1 MGVLH
6 GLALVLG
13 LALAGI
19 ILVHYVNLQVDR
31 GFRNL
36 ALAVENPEFRRKE
49 LARLTGLLADFPLP
63 PPDAVPPGKPLSGMI
78 RALPP
83 IFCLLGGA
91 ALAGSLSA
99 GRERAEW
106 LQMGLAMFVP
116 AAAVHLLTRRRRREE
131 NAAHWFRLRADLRRL
146 DRDRRGAA
154 EDLQNSLRLAPWDD
168 SSWAELAGDLAL
180 ISRPAEAAE
189 AIRRARELDPG
200 YEEYRLPEVSLLLRL
215 GRLDQAE
222 EALDN
227 WLAADSGRD
236 SRPLSATGDS
246 DPRRIIFRAA
256 LELARGRREAA
267 GKSLRRLADDDPAL
281 DLLSGDPALAGLEE
295 LLPAPAGRE
304 DLP

>member
-1 MGVLH
+1 MGVFH

-13 LALAGI
+13 LAVAGI
-19 ILVHYVNLQVDR
+19 LLVRHVNLQVDR

-49 LARLTGLLADFPLP
+49 LARLTGLLAGFKP
-63 PPDAVPPGKPLSGMI
+63 PPPETAPPDRPLSGMI

-83 IFCLLGGA
+83 VFCLLGGV

-99 GRERAEW
+99 GSERAKW
-106 LQMGLAMFVP
+106 LRMGLAMFVP
-116 AAAVHLLTRRRRREE
+116 AAAAHLLTRRRRQGE
-131 NAAHWFRLRADLRRL
+131 NAARRFRLRADLRRL

-154 EDLQNSLRLAPWDD
+154 EDLENSLRLAPWDD

-180 ISRPAEAAE
+180 IGRPEEAAE
-189 AIRRARELDPG
+189 AVRRARELDPG
-200 YEEYRLPEVSLLLRL
+200 YEDYRLLEVSLLLRL
-215 GRLDQAE
+215 GRLDRAE
-222 EALDN
+222 AALGD
-227 WLAADSGRD
+227 WPAA
-236 SRPLSATGDS
+236 

-267 GKSLRRLADDDPAL
+267 EESLRRLAADDPAL

-295 LLPAPAGRE
+295 LLPTPGGRE
-304 DLP
+304 DSP